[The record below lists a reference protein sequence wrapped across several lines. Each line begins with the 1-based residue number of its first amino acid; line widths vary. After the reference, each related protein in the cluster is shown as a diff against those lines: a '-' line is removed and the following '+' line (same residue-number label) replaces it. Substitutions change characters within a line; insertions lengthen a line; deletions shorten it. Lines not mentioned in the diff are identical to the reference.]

1 MIEKTFQYFSKKCL
15 SWLQKLN
22 IISTKA
28 YDTIKESLDYQIKV
42 KKMIDIVADGCS
54 RWL

>member
-1 MIEKTFQYFSKKCL
+1 MIEKTFQYFKK
-15 SWLQKLN
+15 KLN
-22 IISTKA
+22 IISRKA